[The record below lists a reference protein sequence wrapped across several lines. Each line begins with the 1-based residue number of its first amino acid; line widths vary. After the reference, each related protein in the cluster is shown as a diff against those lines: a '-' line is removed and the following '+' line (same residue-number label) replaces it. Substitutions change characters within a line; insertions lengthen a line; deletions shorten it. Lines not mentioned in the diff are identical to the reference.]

1 MKISR
6 TKLKQLILAE
16 IETTRFAPR
25 SRVRSRDEWEAEREF
40 FGKPIEDP
48 AHILDSAVEKEML
61 STIEKTDK
69 GANIAY
75 RALFVEDDPIAWK
88 VYDRFKK
95 QGKNIFG
102 NEDEFLDEYWT
113 GPESWDRGKEMF
125 KQAQETAASRPIG
138 STGRGDEIIP
148 GRGMNPEASDALGK
162 FRADLKS
169 DRWRKRKQKLPPT
182 VFIQEQPT
190 PSQIQQAAGVSAEDE
205 ESKRVDAMNQAST
218 TGTGGAVASSD
229 LISREAEQQVAA
241 GGAKDVWTSG
251 GAVSAEEP
259 ASRKEDDGEKDLEEV
274 IKKVQ
279 GGYKVYSKKGGAALS
294 KAPKSKKEAQ
304 KQLAAIEASKRDREE
319 IQEGVPKSIQAIK
332 KFVKQR
338 LTEINGGIMDPNM
351 VPFVPHRQ
359 PAADPPTDEDEEPNE
374 ADHLYAIALVAR
386 EATEALVEALENPIY
401 DQAYEHAFKATM
413 SLREALNALEGL
425 GAKPQPQDR
434 VVAPPKDEQPMGSSR
449 GVTFMPMTY
458 TGDTVS

>member
-16 IETTRFAPR
+16 IETTKFAPR
-25 SRVRSRDEWEAEREF
+25 VSKRRRGEWEAEKEF
-40 FGKPIEDP
+40 FGDPIEDP
-48 AHILDSAVEKEML
+48 GFILDSAVEKEML

-102 NEDEFLDEYWT
+102 NEDEFLDE
-113 GPESWDRGKEMF
+113 SWARGKEMF
-125 KQAQETAASRPIG
+125 KQAQETSASRPPG
-138 STGRGDEIIP
+138 ATGRGDEIIP
-148 GRGMNPEASDALGK
+148 GRGMGPEAAAALDK
-162 FRADLKS
+162 FRDDLKS
-169 DRWRKRKQKLPPT
+169 GRWSKRKKRAQPPT
-182 VFIQEQPT
+182 EFIQEQPT
-190 PSQIQQAAGVSAEDE
+190 PSQIQQAAGVSAEEE

-218 TGTGGAVASSD
+218 TGTGGAAASSD
-229 LISREAEQQVAA
+229 LISREAEQQVAT

-259 ASRKEDDGEKDLEEV
+259 ASRKEDDEEKDLEEV

-332 KFVKQR
+332 KLVKQR
-338 LTEINGGIMDPNM
+338 LTEIDGGIMDPNM

-425 GAKPQPQDR
+425 GAQPQPQDR